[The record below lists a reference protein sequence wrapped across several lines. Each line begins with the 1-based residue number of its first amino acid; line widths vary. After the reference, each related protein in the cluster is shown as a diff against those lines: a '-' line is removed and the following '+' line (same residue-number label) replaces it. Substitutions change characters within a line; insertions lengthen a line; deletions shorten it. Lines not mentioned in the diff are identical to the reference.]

1 MLPREAL
8 PTWRTLRL
16 AREVMRQ
23 RGLTGAAFNAAK
35 EIALDHFIA
44 GRLAF
49 LEMAAV
55 VEGVLDRLSG
65 EIGPGGGIPDLDAVL
80 ATDQL
85 ARRRADELARSRH
98 RNS

>member
-1 MLPREAL
+1 
-8 PTWRTLRL
+8 L
-16 AREVMRQ
+16 AREVMRT

-44 GRLAF
+44 GKLAF

-55 VEGVLDRLSG
+55 VEGTLDRLSG
-65 EIGPGGGIPDLDAVL
+65 EIALGAAIPDLDAVL

-85 ARRRADELARSRH
+85 ARVRADELARARH
-98 RNS
+98 RNR